1 MSRHQKGTIIDMSRH
16 VRFFATALLGGS
28 LIAGCTTVEEDFSL
42 SVGRTQAPL
51 LAAEGAR
58 PGEYI
63 VVLQST
69 VEAQS
74 QLAATASRVS
84 QRDDGSGVL
93 YNYSILPAFAAKLSP
108 AAVAELRAD
117 PNVAYIE
124 ENGRVSAVTVHDVG
138 SGPDGLDRVD
148 QRQLPR
154 DGQYDDHDQTGA
166 GVHVYIVDTGLNTSH
181 NEFTGRIGSLAD
193 FIGDGQ
199 NGEDCNGHGSH
210 VGSTVAGT
218 QFGLAKAATLH
229 GVRVL
234 DCAGSGSFA
243 SVIAGVDHVRNDCP
257 TRGGAC
263 VANMSLGGGLSQ
275 SLNNAVA
282 NAVASGVPFAVA
294 AGNESSD
301 ACTRSPASEPS
312 AFTVAALADNDDHAS
327 FSNFGSCVDIYAP
340 GVSILGANIG
350 GPNATMSISGTS
362 MASPHV
368 AGAVAQ
374 FLGVNPSAGVG
385 QTLTAM
391 LNSATPN
398 CVAGAPA
405 NTANLVLFNDF
416 GQSGADQGCSGEPP
430 PPGDP
435 NSCEGF
441 CGGQAPGGCFC
452 DAACKRLGDCCAD
465 KRRVCGRN

>member
-1 MSRHQKGTIIDMSRH
+1 MSRH
-16 VRFFATALLGGS
+16 VRLLATALLGGS
-28 LIAGCTTVEEDFSL
+28 LMAGCATTDEDFSL
-42 SVGRTQAPL
+42 SVGRAQAPL
-51 LAAEGAR
+51 FTAEGAR
-58 PGEYI
+58 EGEYI
-63 VVLQST
+63 VVLERT
-69 VEAQS
+69 VSAQS

-84 QRDDGSGVL
+84 QRGDGSSVL
-93 YNYSILPAFAAKLSP
+93 HNYSVLPAFAARLTP
-108 AAVAELRAD
+108 AALAELRAD

-124 ENGRVSAVTVHDVG
+124 QNGSVAAVTVHDV
-138 SGPDGLDRVD
+138 SGGADGLDRVD

-154 DGQYDDHDQTGA
+154 DGQYDDHNQTGA
-166 GVHVYIVDTGLNTSH
+166 GVHVYIVDTGLASSH
-181 NEFTGRIGSLAD
+181 SEFTGRIGSLAD

-199 NGEDCNGHGSH
+199 NGEDCNGHGTH
-210 VGSTVAGT
+210 VGSTVAGA
-218 QFGLAKAATLH
+218 QFGLAKGATLH

-257 TRGGAC
+257 SRGGAC
-263 VANMSLGGGLSQ
+263 VANMSLGGGFSQ
-275 SLNNAVA
+275 SLND
-282 NAVASGVPFAVA
+282 AVASAVAAGVPFAVA

-312 AFTVAALADNDDHAS
+312 AFTVAALADNDGHAS
-327 FSNFGSCVDIYAP
+327 FSNFGPCVDIYAP
-340 GVSILGANIG
+340 GVSILGADIG
-350 GPNATMSISGTS
+350 GPNATQSISGTS

-374 FLGVNPSAGVG
+374 FLGANPGAGVD
-385 QTLTAM
+385 QALAAM

-398 CVAGAPA
+398 CVSGAPG

-416 GQSGADQGCSGEPP
+416 GQSGAGQGCAGEPP

-435 NSCEGF
+435 NSCVGF

-452 DAACKRLGDCCAD
+452 DSACKRLGDCCPD
-465 KRRVCGRN
+465 KRPVCGRN